1 VLRLATSLVT
11 HAQTVL
17 LTTIVTLAKILD
29 VFGAKT
35 ECADL
40 TEIHN
45 NAPSSQKDNA
55 INIAPFLQVAT
66 IAMLSQVATGAM
78 ISTLVLTLTNLLAIL
93 TLTAKKKD
101 ALLMEELSLVE
112 CS

>member
-1 VLRLATSLVT
+1 
-11 HAQTVL
+11 VL

-40 TEIHN
+40 TVLPQD
-45 NAPSSQKDNA
+45 ASSSQKDNA
-55 INIAPFLQVAT
+55 INIAPFLLVVM
-66 IAMLSQVATGAM
+66 IAMLSQVATGVM
-78 ISTLVLTLTNLLAIL
+78 ISILALTPTNLLAIL
-93 TLTAKKKD
+93 TLTAKKMD